1 MASYQ
6 IANLLEKMTSNDKD
20 FRFMAT
26 NDLMTELQ
34 KDSIKLDDESEKKVV
49 RMVLRLLEDKN
60 GEVQNL
66 AVKCLGPLVN
76 KVKENQVETI
86 VDLLCANMVSN
97 NEQLRDISS
106 IGLKTVISELPQSS
120 NSLVPNVCQRITGKL
135 SVAIEKEDVSV
146 QLEALD
152 ILSDLLSRFGDL
164 LVPFHELIL
173 KALVPQLGSAR
184 QAVRKRT
191 IVALSHLLTT
201 CNNNAYNKV
210 IEHLLDGLEKP
221 QNPGTIR
228 TYIQCLAAICR
239 QAGHRLCNHIERVM
253 FLLNQYS
260 LRDDDE
266 LREFCLQACEAF
278 VQRCPEA
285 IIPHIPTIVD
295 LCLKY
300 ITYDPNYNY
309 EADDGDGGT
318 SMEMEDD
325 EEIDSEEY
333 SDDDDMSWKVR
344 RSAAKCL
351 ESVISTRHELLEEFY
366 KTLSPALIA
375 RFKEREENV
384 KSDIFHAYIAL
395 LKSTRPM
402 GDDIGHD
409 PDSMEQIPGPISMLT
424 DQVPTIV
431 KAVQPL
437 MREKSVKTRQDCFL
451 LLRELLNA
459 LPGALSNHI
468 DQLMNGIHYSLNDKN
483 STSNMKIDALGF
495 VYCMLVGH
503 NPQVFHAHIQ
513 LLVPLVVN
521 AVFDPFYKIATEA
534 LLVLQ
539 QLVKVIRPLDMQTSF
554 DFTPYVS
561 QLYTSTL
568 QKLRSPEVDQEV
580 KERAIACMGQ
590 IIANMGDVLQPE
602 LVTCLPLFME
612 RLRNEVTRLSSV
624 KALTMIAASPLR
636 VNLSPIIAEVI
647 PVLGSFLRKNQRALK
662 LNSLTLLDTLVTHY
676 SQFLDPML
684 LRGAVAEVPPL
695 LSESDLHVAQ
705 LSLVLLTS
713 VARQQPEALVGVHE
727 QILQEVMTLVRSPL
741 LQGTALNCTLKLFQ
755 ALVQAQLPG
764 LSYRHLLAML
774 MNPVYNQQQHGG
786 SPLHK
791 QAYHSLAK
799 CIAALTLQVPN
810 EALTVAGEFLREIQN
825 RRNDSHLMF
834 YLLTIGEIGRHFNL
848 HTIDTLA
855 QTILNCFS
863 ASSEDVKGAA
873 SHALGA
879 IAVGNLNHYL
889 PFILNEIEA
898 QPKRQYLLLHS
909 LKEVISSLSTSKAGL
924 EQLLPSV
931 PSIWTQLFKHC
942 ECSEEGSRNVVAECL
957 GKLVL
962 VNPEELLPR
971 LQMALRSESALMRT
985 AVVSAIKFTISDQ
998 PQPIDPL
1005 LRQCIGQFL
1014 FALQDPEPS
1023 VRRVALV
1030 AFNSAVHN
1038 KPSLV
1043 RDLLPELLPQLYSET
1058 KVKKELIREVEMGPF
1073 KHTVDDGLDIRK
1085 AAFEC
1090 MYTLL
1095 EQGLDRVDIMQFLE
1109 HVQAGL
1115 RDHYDIKMLTYLMT
1129 ARLAALCPNAVLQ
1142 KLDQFVEPLRATCT
1156 LKVKANSV
1164 KQEYEKQDELKRSAL
1179 RAVAALLQIPKA
1191 DKNIYLAEFLILI
1204 RSSSELQPLLESV
1217 QKDSSGQTN
1226 NNMDGRDSSMDQS

>member
-6 IANLLEKMTSNDKD
+6 IANLLDKMTSNDKD

-66 AVKCLGPLVN
+66 AVKCLGPLVI

-86 VDLLCANMVSN
+86 VDSLCANMVSN
-97 NEQLRDISS
+97 KEQLRDISS
-106 IGLKTVISELPQSS
+106 IGLKTVISELPQTS
-120 NSLVPNVCQRITGKL
+120 NSLAPNVCQRITGKL
-135 SVAIEKEDVSV
+135 SNAIEKEDVSV

-164 LVPFHELIL
+164 LVPFHDTIL
-173 KALVPQLGSAR
+173 KALVPQLGSQR

-191 IVALSHLLTT
+191 IVALSHLLTS
-201 CNNNAYNKV
+201 CSNSAYNKV
-210 IEHLLDGLEKP
+210 IEHLLEGLKKP
-221 QNPGTIR
+221 QNTSTIR
-228 TYIQCLAAICR
+228 TYIQCLASICR
-239 QAGHRLCNHIERVM
+239 QAGHRLCNHIDRVM
-253 FLLNQYS
+253 VLLNEYS
-260 LRDDDE
+260 QREDDE

-278 VQRCPEA
+278 IQRCPEA
-285 IIPHIPTIVD
+285 IVPHIPSIVA
-295 LCLKY
+295 LCLDY
-300 ITYDPNYNY
+300 VTYDPNYNY
-309 EADDGDGGT
+309 EADDGDAGV
-318 SMEMEDD
+318 SMDTEEEEDV
-325 EEIDSEEY
+325 DSEEY

-366 KTLSPALIA
+366 RTLSPALIA

-395 LKSTRPM
+395 LKATRPSE
-402 GDDIGHD
+402 DATHD
-409 PDSMEQIPGPISMLT
+409 PDSMEQVPGPISMLQ
-424 DQVPTIV
+424 DQVPEIV
-431 KAVQPL
+431 RAIQPL

-459 LPGALSNHI
+459 LPGALAKHV
-468 DQLMNGIHYSLNDKN
+468 DQLMPGINYSLSDKN
-483 STSNMKIDALGF
+483 STSNMKIDALSF
-495 VYCMLVGH
+495 VCCMLQGH
-503 NPQVFHAHIQ
+503 NPQVFHPHIQ
-513 LLVPLVVN
+513 LLVPLVEN

-539 QLVKVIRPLDMQTSF
+539 QLVKVIRPLNVETSF
-554 DFTPYVS
+554 DFTPFVP
-561 QLYTSTL
+561 QLYNCTL

-590 IIANMGDVLQPE
+590 IIANMGDVLRTE
-602 LVTCLPLFME
+602 LTTCLPLFME

-636 VNLSPIIAEVI
+636 VNLSPILADVI
-647 PVLGSFLRKNQRALK
+647 PTLGSFLRKNQRALK
-662 LNSLTLLDTLVTHY
+662 LNSLTLLDTLVINY
-676 SQFLDPML
+676 SQFFNPEL
-684 LRGAVAEVPPL
+684 LKTAIQEVPPL

-705 LSLVLLTS
+705 LSLVFLTS
-713 VARQQPEALVGVHE
+713 AAQQQPQAGVYEA
-727 QILQEVMTLVRSPL
+727 ILPEVMTLVRSPL
-741 LQGTALNCTLKLFQ
+741 LQGTALNCTLRFFQ
-755 ALVQAQLPG
+755 ALVQANLPR
-764 LSYRHLLAML
+764 LSYNYLLELL
-774 MNPVYNQQQHGG
+774 MAPVINQQAPGQV
-786 SPLHK
+786 LHK

-799 CIAALTLQVPN
+799 CVAAITLQVPAQA
-810 EALTVAGEFLREIQN
+810 EPVAAQLLHDIQE
-825 RRNDSHLMF
+825 RKSDTYLVF
-834 YLLTIGEIGRHFNL
+834 CLLTIGEIGRHFNL
-848 HTIDTLA
+848 SSIEMLP
-855 QTILNCFS
+855 QCILNCF
-863 ASSEDVKGAA
+863 AAQSEDVKAAA

-879 IAVGNLNHYL
+879 VAVGNLNCYL
-889 PFILNEIEA
+889 PFILTEIEA

-909 LKEVISSLSTSKAGL
+909 LKEVISSLSLTKGGL
-924 EQLLPSV
+924 EQLIPSV

-962 VNPEELLPR
+962 VLPDELLPR
-971 LQMALRSESALMRT
+971 LQQALKSDSPLMRT
-985 AVVSAIKFTISDQ
+985 AVVSSIKFTISDQ

-1014 FALQDPEPS
+1014 YALQDPEPA

-1058 KVKKELIREVEMGPF
+1058 KIKKELIREVEMGPF

-1115 RDHYDIKMLTYLMT
+1115 KDHYDIKMLTYLMT
-1129 ARLAALCPNAVLQ
+1129 ARLAQLCPTAVLQ
-1142 KLDQFVEPLRATCT
+1142 RLDQFVDPLRATCT

-1179 RAVAALLQIPKA
+1179 RAVAALASIPKA
-1191 DKNIYLAEFLILI
+1191 DKNQHLSEFLTLI
-1204 RSSSELQPLLESV
+1204 RGTPDLQTLFESV
-1217 QKDSSGQTN
+1217 QKDTSVNSNTDSGI
-1226 NNMDGRDSSMDQS
+1226 SMDQS

>member
-1 MASYQ
+1 M
-6 IANLLEKMTSNDKD
+6 
-20 FRFMAT
+20 
-26 NDLMTELQ
+26 
-34 KDSIKLDDESEKKVV
+34 
-49 RMVLRLLEDKN
+49 
-60 GEVQNL
+60 
-66 AVKCLGPLVN
+66 
-76 KVKENQVETI
+76 
-86 VDLLCANMVSN
+86 
-97 NEQLRDISS
+97 
-106 IGLKTVISELPQSS
+106 
-120 NSLVPNVCQRITGKL
+120 
-135 SVAIEKEDVSV
+135 
-146 QLEALD
+146 
-152 ILSDLLSRFGDL
+152 
-164 LVPFHELIL
+164 
-173 KALVPQLGSAR
+173 
-184 QAVRKRT
+184 
-191 IVALSHLLTT
+191 
-201 CNNNAYNKV
+201 
-210 IEHLLDGLEKP
+210 
-221 QNPGTIR
+221 
-228 TYIQCLAAICR
+228 
-239 QAGHRLCNHIERVM
+239 
-253 FLLNQYS
+253 
-260 LRDDDE
+260 
-266 LREFCLQACEAF
+266 
-278 VQRCPEA
+278 
-285 IIPHIPTIVD
+285 
-295 LCLKY
+295 
-300 ITYDPNYNY
+300 
-309 EADDGDGGT
+309 
-318 SMEMEDD
+318 
-325 EEIDSEEY
+325 
-333 SDDDDMSWKVR
+333 
-344 RSAAKCL
+344 
-351 ESVISTRHELLEEFY
+351 
-366 KTLSPALIA
+366 
-375 RFKEREENV
+375 
-384 KSDIFHAYIAL
+384 
-395 LKSTRPM
+395 
-402 GDDIGHD
+402 
-409 PDSMEQIPGPISMLT
+409 
-424 DQVPTIV
+424 
-431 KAVQPL
+431 
-437 MREKSVKTRQDCFL
+437 
-451 LLRELLNA
+451 
-459 LPGALSNHI
+459 
-468 DQLMNGIHYSLNDKN
+468 
-483 STSNMKIDALGF
+483 
-495 VYCMLVGH
+495 
-503 NPQVFHAHIQ
+503 
-513 LLVPLVVN
+513 LVPLVVN

-539 QLVKVIRPLDMQTSF
+539 QLVKVIRPLDMQTAF

-1142 KLDQFVEPLRATCT
+1142 
-1156 LKVKANSV
+1156 
-1164 KQEYEKQDELKRSAL
+1164 
-1179 RAVAALLQIPKA
+1179 
-1191 DKNIYLAEFLILI
+1191 
-1204 RSSSELQPLLESV
+1204 
-1217 QKDSSGQTN
+1217 
-1226 NNMDGRDSSMDQS
+1226 SMYCDAPC